1 MKDKH
6 DFEPRCIPTIE
17 AMQEQYEN
25 QLRKEASQLLEDEHN
40 KVTDGQE
47 SFFKAFRRFE
57 EKSESSVTDENTDIE
72 YF

>member
-57 EKSESSVTDENTDIE
+57 EKKRKLCDR
-72 YF
+72 